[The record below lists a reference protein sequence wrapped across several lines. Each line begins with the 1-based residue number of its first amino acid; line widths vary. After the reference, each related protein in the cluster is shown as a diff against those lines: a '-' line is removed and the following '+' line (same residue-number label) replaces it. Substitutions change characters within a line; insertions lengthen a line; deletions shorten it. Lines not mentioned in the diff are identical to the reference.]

1 MDEQRRERLAIT
13 PAERRAAVLGTVAA
27 ARRRLALSIFRCT
40 DFEFVDALGSAID
53 RGVTVEALLAA
64 RRHRWRDEPDGL
76 PRVLRRLGVC
86 VHMRPAGA
94 TPYHAKYLVADEG
107 AAFVGTLNWTRR
119 HFDRTC
125 DFGVITHDPTVVR
138 GVMELFEVDRRGD
151 RLDGEEVCASR
162 LLVAPE
168 RARDRFAAL
177 LAGASTSLEV
187 LDHKLRDA
195 EMLELIGDRRR
206 HGCEVR
212 CLDGARLAPWRPHGR
227 LLIVD
232 GRVAVIGGT
241 ALSPVALD
249 HRRELSLTVH
259 DPDVVARLRAFFAL
273 ASAGRLADLD
283 ANWEVQA

>member
-138 GVMELFEVDRRGD
+138 GVMELFEVDRRGFVKTITMAAAEN
-151 RLDGEEVCASR
+151 RSPCFRFIG
-162 LLVAPE
+162 LVTMMPA
-168 RARDRFAAL
+168 RATTAA
-177 LAGASTSLEV
+177 T
-187 LDHKLRDA
+187 
-195 EMLELIGDRRR
+195 M
-206 HGCEVR
+206 
-212 CLDGARLAPWRPHGR
+212 PP
-227 LLIVD
+227 
-232 GRVAVIGGT
+232 
-241 ALSPVALD
+241 
-249 HRRELSLTVH
+249 
-259 DPDVVARLRAFFAL
+259 
-273 ASAGRLADLD
+273 
-283 ANWEVQA
+283 